1 MLISPPGAV
10 LEGSASPS
18 EQIRGRWHP
27 HPQRRGDSPSRRPQ
41 FNPPRWASSSWSGLQ
56 VLCDAKALACQS
68 KRLGRGRSLPSGGAG
83 APDQQERAQ
92 HQELNRKRR
101 DGEPPRRPP
110 RQTRRNATGEARRH
124 TSRDTKKQ
132 RGAEETRRLL
142 RAGTHKKRDE
152 YAAGRAMR
160 GEHLFVLSAYWI

>member
-1 MLISPPGAV
+1 M

-110 RQTRRNATGEARRH
+110 RQTRRNATGKARRQAA
-124 TSRDTKKQ
+124 RDTKKRLGGHLGPPTFERFLPAQSQ
-132 RGAEETRRLL
+132 RREQSEIRDQRFPK
-142 RAGTHKKRDE
+142 HK
-152 YAAGRAMR
+152 
-160 GEHLFVLSAYWI
+160 VLIHQRSEI